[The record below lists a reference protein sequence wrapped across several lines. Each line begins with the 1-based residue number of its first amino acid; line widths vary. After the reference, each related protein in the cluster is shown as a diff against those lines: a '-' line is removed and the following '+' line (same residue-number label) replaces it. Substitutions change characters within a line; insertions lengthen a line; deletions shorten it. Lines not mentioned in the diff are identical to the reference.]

1 MSGSVSVTL
10 TLLILGASVGKICHM
25 LRVVTMN
32 AKASSI
38 TTKVNG
44 DTSTT
49 TAFAVLRGVLP
60 HHHLCQVA
68 LAEHTRASIDA
79 FILSCSLCAVHMQST
94 HAAILGAVLGLTGS
108 ALLFFFGQ
116 AWYHSYIVWSYT
128 HFWFLGVC
136 GLFGFAW
143 GYLREA

>member
-10 TLLILGASVGKICHM
+10 TLLILGATVGKICHM
-25 LRVVTMN
+25 LHVVTMN

-38 TTKVNG
+38 ITKVNG

-49 TAFAVLRGVLP
+49 TASAVLRGVLP

-79 FILSCSLCAVHMQST
+79 FILSCSLCAMHMQYT

-108 ALLFFFGQ
+108 ALLFFFGP

>member
-1 MSGSVSVTL
+1 MFGSASVNL
-10 TLLILGASVGKICHM
+10 TLQILGASVGKICHM
-25 LRVVTMN
+25 LHVVTMN
-32 AKASSI
+32 AKASST

-44 DTSTT
+44 DISTA
-49 TAFAVLRGVLP
+49 TASAVLLGVLP
-60 HHHLCQVA
+60 RHQLCQEH

-108 ALLFFFGQ
+108 ALLFFFGP

>member
-1 MSGSVSVTL
+1 MYGSVSVTL

-49 TAFAVLRGVLP
+49 TASAVLRGVLP
-60 HHHLCQVA
+60 RHHLCQVL
-68 LAEHTRASIDA
+68 LAEHTMASIDA
-79 FILSCSLCAVHMQST
+79 FILSCSLCAVHMQSI
-94 HAAILGAVLGLTGS
+94 HAAILGAVLGLIGS
-108 ALLFFFGQ
+108 VLLFFFGP